1 MKAHAAILEP
11 STTSAYPSDNP
22 QTVYN
27 TTVNRCALRGDN
39 EFGRTESL
47 TTTLQTS
54 FPRLLSTLPPQ
65 PHKQMC

>member
-11 STTSAYPSDNP
+11 STISAYPSDNP
-22 QTVYN
+22 QNN
-27 TTVNRCALRGDN
+27 TTVNRCALSGDN
-39 EFGRTESL
+39 ESGRTESL